1 MPDTPHPEGVP
12 HAVSVVGAGTMGHG
26 LALQFA
32 REGKPV
38 TLLDHRESNLADAR
52 SGIDDALAFLAE
64 ESLLDADAE
73 SVRGRIDYTLDT
85 EAGVA
90 DADIVLETVSEDL
103 DVKADVFGAVA
114 DAAPDDAV
122 LASNTSGIPITDVG
136 ETVPAVAD
144 RVVGCHWWNPPYL
157 MPLVEVVRGEATAD
171 ETVDRTRAFVESVD
185 RDPIVV
191 ERDVPGFVWN
201 RIQFAVL
208 RECMHIVEEGVAS
221 LEDVERAVR
230 DGYALRTATVGPFET
245 VDLSGLDLFRDIAE
259 ELYPHLATDEEPSEL
274 FDERIDAGRNGVED
288 GAGFHDYDDPPA
300 AVVRRR
306 NERIA
311 ALRRALGDGSDE
323 R

>member
-1 MPDTPHPEGVP
+1 MTETP

-26 LALQFA
+26 LAVQVA
-32 REGKPV
+32 RAGTPV
-38 TLLDHRESNLADAR
+38 TLIDHRESNLADAR
-52 SGIDDALAFLAE
+52 ERIDDALAFLAE
-64 ESLLDADAE
+64 ESLLDADVEA
-73 SVRGRIDYTLDT
+73 VRGRIDETTDV
-85 EAGVA
+85 EAGVG
-90 DADIVLETVSEDL
+90 DADLVLETVSEDV
-103 DVKADVFGAVA
+103 DVKAEVFDTLA
-114 DAAPDDAV
+114 DAASDDAV

-157 MPLVEVVRGEATAD
+157 MPLVEVVRGEATSD
-171 ETVDRTRAFVESVD
+171 ETVERTRAFVDSVD

-221 LEDVERAVR
+221 LSDVERAVR

-245 VDLSGLDLFRDIAE
+245 VDLSGVDLFRDIAA
-259 ELYPHLATDEEPSEL
+259 ELYPHLADDDEPSPL
-274 FDERIDAGRNGVED
+274 FDERIEAGRNGVED
-288 GAGFHDYDDPPA
+288 GAGFRDYDDPPA

-311 ALRRALGDGSDE
+311 AIRRALGDD
-323 R
+323 